1 MPLDAIVVRG
11 AREHNLKD
19 IDVTMPRDKLVVI
32 TGLSGAGKSHAL
44 KCFEDV
50 GYFCVDNLPPAL
62 LPTFVELCHQQGGE
76 IKNVA
81 LGIDIRERVFFA
93 DLTDILQ
100 RIKDLGHSVELLF
113 LEARD
118 AVLVRRFSESRRPHP
133 LLPELPVL
141 EGVRFERERL
151 AEIRSH
157 ADRIIDTSN
166 LSVHDLRDLLSRH
179 FSEEQAARRLTISII
194 TFGYKFGVPYDIDM
208 LFDVRFLRN
217 PYFVPDLKP
226 LTGED
231 PRVRSYVLEDPDA
244 KGFLDRLENFFMF
257 LIPLFERERR
267 SYLNVGIGCTGGHHR
282 SVVIAKR
289 LQERFSSAGYHVT
302 LSHRD
307 LTKP

>member
-1 MPLDAIVVRG
+1 MPGL
-11 AREHNLKD
+11 
-19 IDVTMPRDKLVVI
+19 KLVVI

-93 DLTDILQ
+93 DLTGILQ

-141 EGVRFERERL
+141 EGVRFEKERL
-151 AEIRSH
+151 SEIRSH

-166 LSVHDLRDLLSRH
+166 LSVHELRDLLSRH
-179 FSEEQAARRLTISII
+179 FSHEQSRRLTISLI
-194 TFGYKFGVPYDIDM
+194 TFGYKFGVPYDIDL

-244 KGFLDRLENFFMF
+244 KGFLDRLEAFFTF

-267 SYLNVGIGCTGGHHR
+267 SYLNVGIGCTGGRHR
-282 SVVIAKR
+282 SVVIATR
-289 LQERFSSAGYHVT
+289 LQESFASAGYHVT

>member
-1 MPLDAIVVRG
+1 MPGL
-11 AREHNLKD
+11 
-19 IDVTMPRDKLVVI
+19 KLVVI

-93 DLTDILQ
+93 DLTGILQ

-141 EGVRFERERL
+141 EGVRFEKERL
-151 AEIRSH
+151 AEIRAH

-166 LSVHDLRDLLSRH
+166 LSVHELRDLLSRH
-179 FSEEQAARRLTISII
+179 FSEEQAARRLTISLI
-194 TFGYKFGVPYDIDM
+194 TFGYKFGVPYDIDL

-231 PRVRSYVLEDPDA
+231 PRVRGYVLEDPDA
-244 KGFLDRLENFFMF
+244 KGFLDRLEQLFTF

-267 SYLNVGIGCTGGHHR
+267 SYLNVGIGCTGGRHR
-282 SVVIAKR
+282 SVVIAKL
-289 LQERFSSAGYHVT
+289 LQERFASAGHHVT
-302 LSHRD
+302 LSHRG
-307 LTKP
+307 LTKQ

>member
-1 MPLDAIVVRG
+1 MPGL
-11 AREHNLKD
+11 
-19 IDVTMPRDKLVVI
+19 KLVVI

-93 DLTDILQ
+93 DLTGILQ

-118 AVLVRRFSESRRPHP
+118 PVLVRRFSESRRPHP

-141 EGVRFERERL
+141 EGVRFEKERL
-151 AEIRSH
+151 AEIRAH

-179 FSEEQAARRLTISII
+179 FSQELSARRLTISLI
-194 TFGYKFGVPYDIDM
+194 TFGYKFGVPYDIDL

-231 PRVRSYVLEDPDA
+231 PRVRSYVLDDPDA
-244 KGFLDRLENFFMF
+244 KGFLDRLEQFFTY

-267 SYLNVGIGCTGGHHR
+267 SYLNVGIGCTGGRHR

-289 LQERFSSAGYHVT
+289 LHEIFSSAGHHVT

>member
-1 MPLDAIVVRG
+1 MPGL
-11 AREHNLKD
+11 
-19 IDVTMPRDKLVVI
+19 KLVVI

-50 GYFCVDNLPPAL
+50 GYFCVDNPPPAL

-93 DLTDILQ
+93 DLTGILQ

-141 EGVRFERERL
+141 EGVRFEKERL
-151 AEIRSH
+151 SEIRSH

-166 LSVHDLRDLLSRH
+166 LSVHELRDLLSRH
-179 FSEEQAARRLTISII
+179 FSHEQSRRLTISLI
-194 TFGYKFGVPYDIDM
+194 TFGYKFGVPYDIDL

-244 KGFLDRLENFFMF
+244 KGFLDRLEAFFTF

-267 SYLNVGIGCTGGHHR
+267 SYLNVGIGCTGGRHR

-289 LQERFSSAGYHVT
+289 LQESFASAGYHVT

-307 LTKP
+307 LTKS

>member
-1 MPLDAIVVRG
+1 MPGL
-11 AREHNLKD
+11 
-19 IDVTMPRDKLVVI
+19 KLVVI

-93 DLTDILQ
+93 DLTGILQ

-141 EGVRFERERL
+141 EGVRFEKERL
-151 AEIRSH
+151 SEIRSH

-166 LSVHDLRDLLSRH
+166 LSVHELRDLLSRH
-179 FSEEQAARRLTISII
+179 FSHEQSRRLTISLI
-194 TFGYKFGVPYDIDM
+194 TFGYKFGVPYDIDL

-244 KGFLDRLENFFMF
+244 KGFLDRLEAFFTF

-267 SYLNVGIGCTGGHHR
+267 SYLNVGIGCTGGRHR

-289 LQERFSSAGYHVT
+289 LQESFASAGHHVT

-307 LTKP
+307 LAKQ

>member
-1 MPLDAIVVRG
+1 MPGL
-11 AREHNLKD
+11 
-19 IDVTMPRDKLVVI
+19 KLVVI

-44 KCFEDV
+44 KCFEDA
-50 GYFCVDNLPPAL
+50 GYFCIDNLPPAL

-93 DLTDILQ
+93 DLTGILQ

-141 EGVRFERERL
+141 EGVRFEKERL
-151 AEIRSH
+151 SEIRAH

-166 LSVHDLRDLLSRH
+166 LSVHDLRDLLSRD
-179 FSEEQAARRLTISII
+179 FSKEQGARRLTISLI
-194 TFGYKFGVPYDIDM
+194 TFGYKFGVPYDIDL

-226 LTGED
+226 LTGQD
-231 PRVRSYVLEDPDA
+231 PRVRSYVLDDPDA
-244 KGFLDRLENFFMF
+244 IAFIGQLEGFFKF

-267 SYLNVGIGCTGGHHR
+267 SYVNVGIGCTGGRHR
-282 SVVIAKR
+282 SVAIASR
-289 LQERFSSAGYHVT
+289 LQESFSVLGYQVT
-302 LSHRD
+302 VAHRD
-307 LTKP
+307 LSRQ

>member
-1 MPLDAIVVRG
+1 MPGL
-11 AREHNLKD
+11 
-19 IDVTMPRDKLVVI
+19 KLVVI

-62 LPTFVELCHQQGGE
+62 LPTFVELCHQQSGE

-141 EGVRFERERL
+141 EGVRFEKERL
-151 AEIRSH
+151 AEIRAH

-166 LSVHDLRDLLSRH
+166 LSVHELRDLLSRH
-179 FSEEQAARRLTISII
+179 FSEEQAARRLTISLI
-194 TFGYKFGVPYDIDM
+194 TFGYKFGVPYDIDL

-244 KGFLDRLENFFMF
+244 KGFLDRLEQLFTF

-267 SYLNVGIGCTGGHHR
+267 SYVNVGIGCTGGRHR
-282 SVVIAKR
+282 SVVIAKL
-289 LQERFSSAGYHVT
+289 LQERFASAGRHVT

-307 LTKP
+307 LTKQ

>member
-1 MPLDAIVVRG
+1 MSGL
-11 AREHNLKD
+11 
-19 IDVTMPRDKLVVI
+19 KLVVI

-93 DLTDILQ
+93 DLTGILQ

-141 EGVRFERERL
+141 EGVRFEKERL

-179 FSEEQAARRLTISII
+179 FSEEQAARRLTISIV

-244 KGFLDRLENFFMF
+244 KGFLDRLENFFTF

-267 SYLNVGIGCTGGHHR
+267 SYLNVGIGCTGGRHR

-289 LQERFSSAGYHVT
+289 LQERFSSTGRHVT

-307 LTKP
+307 LTKQ